1 MAGQLGTSEKV
12 STIRLA
18 LTSNSSVLMFSV
30 SGHDSSKLMTRRLVS
45 TV

>member
-1 MAGQLGTSEKV
+1 MAASHPGTEKV

-30 SGHDSSKLMTRRLVS
+30 SGRDSSKLMTRRLVS